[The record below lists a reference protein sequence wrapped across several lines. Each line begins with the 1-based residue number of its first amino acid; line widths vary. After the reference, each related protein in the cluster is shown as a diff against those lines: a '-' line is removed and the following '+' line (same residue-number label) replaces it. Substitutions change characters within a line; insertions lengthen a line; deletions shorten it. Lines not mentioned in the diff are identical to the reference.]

1 MFHPV
6 RGSIFLIIL
15 LALALSVSVVYVSAP
30 HILYSEE
37 IASVEKQIIQ
47 TPETPTP
54 YMGKSVVVNLNT
66 MMIEL
71 KDGTSTV
78 ETFPIIS
85 KGKPGSYY
93 ETPGGNYGNDYK
105 EINHFSSIG
114 HVYMPFSVHVFG
126 NFFIHGI
133 PYYPDGT
140 KVSSTYSGGC
150 VRLTDE
156 NAELVYNFIEKGN
169 PIIITQNSSSDFENK
184 NDNSNIINSMEIT
197 RYMSA
202 VISLE
207 FLTQD
212 DEINFNEETTTRRK
226 LLYNLL
232 TLNDDTVSQSYA
244 RYLGT
249 DLFMKRMN
257 EKAKSI
263 GLTNT
268 LFKGVD
274 VPAETTDADLV
285 RFNEYIKDYKSYLI
299 GEGVR
304 STK

>member
-37 IASVEKQIIQ
+37 MAKEEKQVI
-47 TPETPTP
+47 PETKTLAP
-54 YMGKSVVVNLNT
+54 YLGKAVVVNLNT

-71 KDGTSTV
+71 KNGTSTLK
-78 ETFPIIS
+78 TFPIIS

-93 ETPGGNYGNDYK
+93 ETPGGNYENHYK

-114 HVYMPFSVHVFG
+114 HVYMPFSVHIFG

-150 VRLTDE
+150 IRLTDE
-156 NAELVYNFIEKGN
+156 NARRVYDFIEKGN
-169 PIIITQNSSSDFENK
+169 PIIITQNSYNDFENQ
-184 NDNSNIINSMEIT
+184 NNNSNATNSIEMT
-197 RYMSA
+197 RYMTS

-212 DEINFNEETTTRRK
+212 DEIDFNGETTTRRK

-232 TLNDDTVSQSYA
+232 TLNDNTVSQLYA
-244 RYLGT
+244 RSLGT
-249 DLFMKRMN
+249 DLFIKRMN

-263 GLTNT
+263 GLNNT

-274 VPAETTDADLV
+274 VPAETTDGDIV
-285 RFNEYIKDYKSYLI
+285 KFSEYIKNYKSYLL
-299 GEGVR
+299 
-304 STK
+304 K

>member
-15 LALALSVSVVYVSAP
+15 LALALSVGIIYVSAP

-37 IASVEKQIIQ
+37 IANVEKQIIPK
-47 TPETPTP
+47 TETPAP
-54 YMGKSVVVNLNT
+54 YVGKAVVINLNT
-66 MMIEL
+66 MMVEL

-78 ETFPIIS
+78 ETFPIVS

-93 ETPGGNYGNDYK
+93 ETPGGNYENDYK

-150 VRLTDE
+150 IRLTDE

-169 PIIITQNSSSDFENK
+169 PIIITQNSGSDFEK
-184 NDNSNIINSMEIT
+184 QNDNSNTINSMEMT

-202 VISLE
+202 TVSLE

-212 DEINFNEETTTRRK
+212 NEIYFNDKATTRRK

-232 TLNDDTVSQSYA
+232 TLNDDAVSKSYA
-244 RYLGT
+244 RSLGT
-249 DLFMKRMN
+249 DLFIKRMN

-263 GLTNT
+263 GLNNT
-268 LFKGVD
+268 LFISVD
-274 VPAETTDADLV
+274 IGAETTDGDLV
-285 RFNEYIKDYKSYLI
+285 KFNDYIKDYKSYLL
-299 GEGVR
+299 GEDVR
-304 STK
+304 